1 VIRNRY
7 SYVGKV
13 PEHLR
18 GAASISAKHHW
29 DSGLNT
35 LEISELLRVS
45 EAEVYNLLSVVK
57 EYDRVLKKRAENG

>member
-1 VIRNRY
+1 MIRNRY
-7 SYVGKV
+7 SYVSKV

-29 DSGLNT
+29 DNGLNT

-45 EAEVYNLLSVVK
+45 EAEIYNLLHKVR
-57 EYDRVLKKRAENG
+57 EYDRVLRKRAENV